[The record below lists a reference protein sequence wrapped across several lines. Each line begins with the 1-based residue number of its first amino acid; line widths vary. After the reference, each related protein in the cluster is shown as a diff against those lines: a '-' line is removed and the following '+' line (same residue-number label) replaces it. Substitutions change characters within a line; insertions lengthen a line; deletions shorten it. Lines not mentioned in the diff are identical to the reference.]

1 MWISSR
7 DYSDCS
13 YYTTALR
20 AYSPV
25 RRMEFLLCP
34 AMPLQL
40 SGRDPA
46 QPCSLVPSL
55 SALPSVQLPPG
66 APAALVCLHHLLAT
80 PSSLFPIEV
89 RAPLGPAIGLC
100 PFQLVLRD
108 GWVPSQL
115 VRVYYYNTT
124 TAHMYHISISIYYIS
139 LLYQAKSRLE
149 LFGSTRG
156 GQS

>member
-1 MWISSR
+1 MCMWISSR

-13 YYTTALR
+13 YYITALR

-25 RRMEFLLCP
+25 RRMESLLCP
-34 AMPLQL
+34 ATPLQL

-46 QPCSLVPSL
+46 QPCSLVLSL

-66 APAALVCLHHLLAT
+66 APAALVCLHRLLAT

-100 PFQLVLRD
+100 PFQLVLCD
-108 GWVPSQL
+108 EWLPSQL
-115 VRVYYYNTT
+115 VRVYYLYYNTT
-124 TAHMYHISISIYYIS
+124 AAHLYHISISIYI
-139 LLYQAKSRLE
+139 LYLAFIPGKK
-149 LFGSTRG
+149 
-156 GQS
+156 